1 METRKNIRVNTKKKV
16 ENAISYISCISSKRV
31 FSDFKGMITN
41 GDKGVLRI
49 VFEIWW

>member
-16 ENAISYISCISSKRV
+16 ENAIRYISCISSQRV